1 MPVVMAGVLA
11 CGCGPDVPADGDPG
25 RTRVDERLAEIQ
37 RLNLVANDPEED
49 RATRARAI
57 FTLFGKYLQPGQ
69 GPEDIRTVLLRTDWL
84 RTANV
89 IERSLRTGH
98 DLFLNHD
105 DPRFRLYLFP
115 DFPDKKGWSDWC
127 ISLSISG
134 VGWDVA
140 DCRAF
145 LQGRAEKGKNPKL
158 EEYLMMSIPDN
169 RSEHYTQLG
178 KEVKKLQ

>member
-25 RTRVDERLAEIQ
+25 RTKVDERLAEIQ
-37 RLNLVANDPEED
+37 RLNQVANDPKED

-84 RTANV
+84 RTGDLQA
-89 IERSLRTGH
+89 RRQRTGAP
-98 DLFLNHD
+98 DDFLNQD
-105 DPRFRLYLFP
+105 DPRFGLYLFP
-115 DFPDKKGWSDWC
+115 DNKGWSDWY
-127 ISLSISG
+127 IQLSVSG

-145 LQGRAEKGKNPKL
+145 LQGQAEKGKTPKL
-158 EEYLMMSIPDN
+158 EEYELVSDPDN
-169 RSEHYTQLG
+169 RVEHYTQQG